1 MNNALVISTLVVYM
15 AALVGVGFWASR
27 RTHDQDDFIL
37 GGRGLGGYVAALSYS
52 ASASSAWTLL
62 GLSGAAF
69 ALGVRAV
76 WIAVGATLTMLVA
89 WFWIA
94 PRLMSWTRERN
105 QLTLPDFLA
114 DDTTGGWRT
123 AIVVVSALI
132 IIVSFVMYIAAQFQ
146 GAGSTFASL
155 FNMPFSVAI
164 VLGAGIILL
173 YTLLGGF
180 WAVSVTDSIQGTLM
194 AITAVVLPLV
204 ALIALGG
211 PAGFAGSLKAVS
223 TPAQTSFIGG
233 QIGLA
238 AFGVVVGSM
247 AIGMGTFGQ
256 PQLLARFM
264 ALKDHRARRQAAWLT
279 TAWYAVVFFGMVFLG
294 LAGRVLVPDI
304 DNPETLFFELT
315 EKLFHPLAA
324 SVMIAAVL
332 SAIMST
338 ADSQLVVTASAI
350 SHDLGAARRFGRRA
364 IVVTRMAVLAVVILA
379 VVVSIYLPAQIFDRV
394 LASWIALGSAFGPVI
409 FARLAG
415 LRRPPAAVLASIVI
429 GYGFAIG
436 LPQIVEP
443 TPGMIVE
450 RLLPFVAALAVL
462 ISIRGSG
469 QSSS

>member
-1 MNNALVISTLVVYM
+1 MNSALVISTLVVYM

-69 ALGVRAV
+69 VLGVQAL

-94 PRLMSWTRERN
+94 PRLMVWTRERH

-114 DDTTGGWRT
+114 DDTTGGWRR
-123 AIVVVSALI
+123 AIVIVSALI

-146 GAGSTFASL
+146 GAGNTFASL

-194 AITAVVLPLV
+194 AITAVVLPLA

-211 PAGFAGSLKAVS
+211 PAGFAGSLKTVS

-264 ALKDHRARRQAAWLT
+264 ALKDHRARRQGAWLT

-294 LAGRVLVPDI
+294 LAGRVLAPDI

-315 EKLFHPLAA
+315 EKLVHPLAA

-364 IVVTRMAVLAVVILA
+364 LVVTRMAVLAVVILA

-409 FARLAG
+409 FVRLAG

-429 GYGFAIG
+429 GYGLAIG
-436 LPQIVEP
+436 LPQVVEP

-450 RLLPFVAALAVL
+450 RLLPFVAALAIL
-462 ISIRGSG
+462 ISMRGSA